1 MYNHPP
7 EGGVILNEMKTI
19 EIKSIFESSVIFS
32 HRCENNTTK
41 TTVEAAVRSGADL
54 REASLEGADLSW
66 ADLRGASLEGAYLEG
81 ANLYRANLEGADLSW
96 ANLEGVNL
104 DKEAANN

>member
-1 MYNHPP
+1 
-7 EGGVILNEMKTI
+7 MKTI

-54 REASLEGADLSW
+54 RWANLSGARLEEASLEGA
-66 ADLRGASLEGAYLEG
+66 
-81 ANLYRANLEGADLSW
+81 NLEGA
-96 ANLEGVNL
+96 NL